1 MPGKSNSRTRAGR
14 SDAVSPPRYE
24 LRIRGH
30 LGETILG
37 GFDGLTA
44 KAQGPDTVLTGIV
57 RDQAA
62 LNGVLAQVAAL
73 GLELIELRRLP
84 ERDD

>member
-1 MPGKSNSRTRAGR
+1 VPRNSNSPSRARSR
-14 SDAVSPPRYE
+14 SDPTSPPRYE

-37 GFDGLTA
+37 AFEGLA
-44 KAQGPDTVLTGIV
+44 AEAHGPDTVLTGVV

-62 LNGVLAQVAAL
+62 LHGVLAQVAAL
-73 GLELIELRRLP
+73 GLELLELRRLP
-84 ERDD
+84 PR